1 MTHKKKPKKLRRV
14 PPSPDRPRSRS
25 GPIAPVPER
34 GREPLRGLCRV
45 SLVAGTGTRE
55 PGKAASREGW
65 GEL

>member
-14 PPSPDRPRSRS
+14 SPSPRSRS

-34 GREPLRGLCRV
+34 GREPLLGLCRV